1 MNAEII
7 SVGSELLN
15 GKVANTNAQYL
26 SKALSSLGIEV
37 SQLVSVGDREN
48 DIKKALSGALSRS
61 NIVILT
67 GGLGPTKDDL
77 TKDAVC
83 SLLEIEM
90 HIDELSLS
98 RIENYFAKKGEK
110 MAENN
115 IRQARVPQGSVV
127 LKNEVGLAPGCLLKS
142 GNQCIIL
149 LPGVPYEM
157 RPMFENS
164 VKPFLRN
171 MTGYSAATKTVN
183 VFSMSESLIAQALDD
198 IISKENT
205 SVATY
210 AGSGKTDIVVSAHA
224 EDIKEAISIVDM
236 TVEEIERRLGD
247 SVFGV
252 DEPNLEHA
260 IVSEL
265 VSRNLTLATA
275 ESCTGGLIA
284 KKITDIAGASLCFG
298 LGVTSYSESAKN
310 TMLGVEKQTLK
321 EFGAVSAETA
331 CQMAVGARKASNAD
345 IGVSVTGYAGPSS
358 SIGEP
363 LGLVFIAVCNKE
375 SVWVKRFELA
385 PHGKESRDQIRERAA
400 LNALDMVRRV
410 VKGIAIF
417 NSQRLPVSEV
427 FGGAPISFEESK
439 NETEQVNPNVMF
451 RSEKIDDADD
461 QPKEAPVVFEKG
473 FKGKLKQF
481 AWNLLPNKRDDRVE
495 KVRKSVFIAAS
506 LALIISVS
514 YILSYFAGIKQ
525 NEQLYEDLGNLR
537 GQAPTTAIDYPE
549 EYVDEFAALYERN
562 RDFVGWLEIE
572 GTPLSYP
579 VVQGQDNDYYLTH
592 NFDGKRERHGT
603 PFMDYRN
610 RIDLLNANT
619 VLHGHNMKSDNQ
631 MFSELENYYKGKNA
645 INYYRK
651 HPIIKFDT
659 LNAKMEW
666 KIFAVF
672 TCGVNTKADDFCA
685 YYDYL
690 MASSEED
697 YMRWVEEFRSRSI
710 YDIPVDVQIGD
721 NLLTL
726 STCYYEKDDQRLVVV
741 ARRVRDGESSEVDVN
756 AATKNPDPK
765 PLPTES
771 TSSTESDFDY
781 DDILNN
787 SSQYRPNTNNSSR
800 PSSTYDES
808 YWQTDDTSSSDT
820 TSSDSSSDSTSSDA
834 STSSEP
840 AVDNP
845 SSEPGTDTPPAS
857 TPEPDTSTPGTE
869 DPAPETPPA
878 EPESSAPAVE
888 PPAPE
893 STPAA

>member
-7 SVGSELLN
+7 SIGSELLN
-15 GKVANTNAQYL
+15 GKVVNTNAQYL
-26 SKALSSLGIEV
+26 SQSLSSLGIEV
-37 SQLVSVGDREN
+37 SQLVSVGDCEN

-61 NIVILT
+61 NVVILT
-67 GGLGPTKDDL
+67 GGLGPTKDDI

-83 SLLEIEM
+83 SLLEIDM

-98 RIENYFAKKGEK
+98 KIENYFAKKGEK

-115 IRQARVPQGSVV
+115 LRQARVPTGSVV
-127 LKNEVGLAPGCLLKS
+127 LKNDVGLAPGCLLKS

-171 MTGYSAATKTVN
+171 MAGFSAASKTVN
-183 VFSMSESLIAQALDD
+183 VFGMSESLIAQALDD
-198 IISKENT
+198 VISKGKPN
-205 SVATY
+205 VATY
-210 AGSGKTDIVVSAHA
+210 AFGGKTDIVVSAQN
-224 EDIKEAISIVDM
+224 EDVKEAIREVDI

-252 DEPNLEHA
+252 DEPTLEHTV
-260 IVSEL
+260 VSEL

-298 LGVTSYSESAKN
+298 LGITSYSESAKASA
-310 TMLGVEKQTLK
+310 LGVDKQTLK

-331 CQMAVGARKASNAD
+331 CQMAVGARKSANAD
-345 IGVSVTGYAGPSS
+345 IGVSVTGYAGPIASL
-358 SIGEP
+358 GETV
-363 LGLVFIAVCNKE
+363 GLVFIAVCDKE
-375 SVWVKRFELA
+375 TVWVKRFELA
-385 PHGKESRDQIRERAA
+385 PHGKESREQIRERAA

-410 VKGIAIF
+410 IKGISIF

-427 FGGAPISFEESK
+427 YGGLPIDFKDKEK
-439 NETEQVNPNVMF
+439 NADSPNLMF
-451 RSEKIDDADD
+451 RSEKIDEAENE
-461 QPKEAPVVFEKG
+461 PKEAPVVFENN
-473 FKGKLKQF
+473 FVGKIKKIG
-481 AWNLLPNKRDDRVE
+481 WNLLPNKRDDRVE

-514 YILSYFAGIKQ
+514 YILSYFGAIKQ
-525 NEQLYEDLGNLR
+525 NENLYEDLSNLR
-537 GQAPTTAIDYPE
+537 GQAPTTSVDYPE
-549 EYVDEFAALYERN
+549 QYVDEFAALYARN
-562 RDFVGWLEIE
+562 NDFVGWVEIE
-572 GTPLSYP
+572 GTPLNYP
-579 VVQGQDNDYYLTH
+579 VVQGDDNDYYLTH
-592 NFDGKRERHGT
+592 NFDGKKERHGT

-610 RIDLLNANT
+610 DIDLLNANT

-645 INYYRK
+645 LNYYRQ

-659 LNAKMEW
+659 LNEKMEW

-672 TCGVNTKADDFCA
+672 TCGVNTKDEDFFD
-685 YYDYL
+685 YYNFL

-697 YMRWVEEFRSRSI
+697 YMNYVNEFKSRSI

-726 STCYYEKDDQRLVVV
+726 STCYYEKEDQRLVIV

-765 PLPTES
+765 PLPA
-771 TSSTESDFDY
+771 ESDESNNSSEFDY
-781 DDILNN
+781 NDIINN
-787 SSQYRPNTNNSSR
+787 SSQYRPNNNSSNYT
-800 PSSTYDES
+800 SSYDES
-808 YWQTDDTSSSDT
+808 YWQTDDTSSSNNTSSNTSSENSSNIPSDT
-820 TSSDSSSDSTSSDA
+820 TSSSESESYVSSEIESEAPVSSEVESDLPVSSEPEA
-834 STSSEP
+834 PTSSEP
-840 AVDNP
+840 EP
-845 SSEPGTDTPPAS
+845 EPPTSSEPTP
-857 TPEPDTSTPGTE
+857 TE
-869 DPAPETPPA
+869 
-878 EPESSAPAVE
+878 
-888 PPAPE
+888 
-893 STPAA
+893 

>member
-7 SVGSELLN
+7 SIGSELLN
-15 GKVANTNAQYL
+15 GKVVNTNAQYL
-26 SKALSSLGIEV
+26 SQSLSSLGIEV

-67 GGLGPTKDDL
+67 GGLGPTKDDI

-83 SLLEIEM
+83 SLLEIDM
-90 HIDELSLS
+90 HIDQLSLS
-98 RIENYFAKKGEK
+98 KIENYFAKKGEK

-127 LKNEVGLAPGCLLKS
+127 LKNDVGLAPGCLLKS

-157 RPMFENS
+157 RSMFENS

-171 MTGYSAATKTVN
+171 MTGFSAAAKTVN
-183 VFSMSESLIAQALDD
+183 VFGMSESLIAQALDD
-198 IISKENT
+198 VISKGKP

-210 AGSGKTDIVVSAHA
+210 AGGGKTDIVVSAQN
-224 EDIKEAISIVDM
+224 EDVKEAIREVDI

-252 DEPNLEHA
+252 DEPSLEHA
-260 IVSEL
+260 VVSEL

-298 LGVTSYSESAKN
+298 LGITSYSEGAKASA
-310 TMLGVEKQTLK
+310 LGVDKQTLK

-331 CQMAVGARKASNAD
+331 CQMAVGARKSANAD
-345 IGVSVTGYAGPSS
+345 IGVSVTGYAGPSTGL
-358 SIGEP
+358 GESV
-363 LGLVFIAVCNKE
+363 GLVFIAVCDKE
-375 SVWVKRFELA
+375 TVWVKRFELA
-385 PHGKESRDQIRERAA
+385 PHGKESRDQIRERASLHA
-400 LNALDMVRRV
+400 LEMVRRV
-410 VKGIAIF
+410 IKGISIF
-417 NSQRLPVSEV
+417 NSQRVPVSEV
-427 FGGAPISFEESK
+427 YGGAPIDFKE
-439 NETEQVNPNVMF
+439 NEKKTDSPNLMF
-451 RSEKIDDADD
+451 RSEKIDEMNDE
-461 QPKEAPVVFEKG
+461 PKEAPVVFENN
-473 FKGKLKQF
+473 FKGKFKKF
-481 AWNLLPNKRDDRVE
+481 IWNLLPNKRDDRVE

-506 LALIISVS
+506 LALIISIS
-514 YILSYFAGIKQ
+514 YILSYFGAIKQ
-525 NEQLYEDLGNLR
+525 NENLYDDLSDLR
-537 GQAPTTAIDYPE
+537 GQAPTTSIDYPE

-562 RDFVGWLEIE
+562 KDFVGWVEIE
-572 GTPLSYP
+572 GTPLNYP
-579 VVQGQDNDYYLTH
+579 VVKGKDNDYYLTH

-610 RIDLLNANT
+610 DIDRLNANT

-645 INYYRK
+645 INYYRQ
-651 HPIIKFDT
+651 HPVIKFDT
-659 LNAKMEW
+659 LNEKMEW

-672 TCGVNTKADDFCA
+672 TCGVNTKDEDFLA

-697 YMRWVEEFRSRSI
+697 YMKWVEEFKSRSI
-710 YDIPVDVQIGD
+710 YDIPVDVEVGD

-726 STCYYEKDDQRLVVV
+726 STCYYDKDDQRLVVV
-741 ARRVRDGESSEVDVN
+741 ARRVRDGESSAVDVN

-765 PLPTES
+765 PLYTES
-771 TSSTESDFDY
+771 KQENTSSDFDY
-781 DDILNN
+781 NDILNN
-787 SSQYRPNTNNSSR
+787 SSQYRPNYNNSSK

-808 YWQTDDTSSSDT
+808 YWQTDDTSSSNNTSSGT
-820 TSSDSSSDSTSSDA
+820 TSDDVSDSTSNEA
-834 STSSEP
+834 NSSEP
-840 AVDNP
+840 ETPV
-845 SSEPGTDTPPAS
+845 SSEPEAPTPSEPETPVSSEPEAPVSSEPETPVSSEPEAS
-857 TPEPDTSTPGTE
+857 TPTE
-869 DPAPETPPA
+869 
-878 EPESSAPAVE
+878 
-888 PPAPE
+888 
-893 STPAA
+893 

>member
-15 GKVANTNAQYL
+15 GKVNNTNAQYL
-26 SKALSSLGIEV
+26 SQSLSSLGIEV
-37 SQLVSVGDREN
+37 NQLLSVGDREN

-67 GGLGPTKDDL
+67 GGLGPTKDDI

-83 SLLEIEM
+83 SLLEIDM

-98 RIENYFAKKGEK
+98 RIESYFAKKGEK

-115 IRQARVPQGSVV
+115 VRQARVPQGSVV

-157 RPMFENS
+157 RPMFENT

-171 MTGYSAATKTVN
+171 MTGYSAASKTVN
-183 VFSMSESLIAQALDD
+183 VFGMSESLIAQALDD
-198 IISKENT
+198 IISKGNPG
-205 SVATY
+205 VATY
-210 AGSGKTDIVVSAHA
+210 AGGGKTDIVVSAHN
-224 EDIKEAISIVDM
+224 EDIKEAIREVDM

-252 DEPNLEHA
+252 DEPTLEHA
-260 IVSEL
+260 VVSEL
-265 VSRNLTLATA
+265 VSRNLTIATA

-298 LGVTSYSESAKN
+298 LGITSYSESAKN
-310 TMLGVEKQTLK
+310 TMLGVEKQTLR

-345 IGVSVTGYAGPSS
+345 IGVSVTGYAGPATGL
-358 SIGEP
+358 GEP

-417 NSQRLPVSEV
+417 NSQRLTAGEV
-427 FGGAPISFEESK
+427 YGGSPIAFKESK
-439 NETEQVNPNVMF
+439 AENEKVNPNVMF
-451 RSEKIDDADD
+451 RSEKIDDAGDE
-461 QPKEAPVVFEKG
+461 PEEAPVVFENN
-473 FKGKLKQF
+473 FKGKLKKF
-481 AWNLLPNKRDDRVE
+481 FWNLLPNKRDDRVE

-537 GQAPTTAIDYPE
+537 GQAPTTSIDYPE
-549 EYVDEFAALYERN
+549 EYIDEFAALYERN
-562 RDFVGWLEIE
+562 RDFVGWIEIE

-579 VVQGQDNDYYLTH
+579 VVQGKDNDYYLTH

-610 RIDLLNANT
+610 NIDLLNANT

-645 INYYRK
+645 INYYRQ

-659 LNAKMEW
+659 LNEKMEW

-672 TCGVNTKADDFCA
+672 TCGVNTKDEDFFP

-697 YMRWVEEFRSRSI
+697 YMRHVEEFRSRSI
-710 YDIPVDVQIGD
+710 FDIPVDVEVGD

-741 ARRVRDGESSEVDVN
+741 ARRVRDGESREVDVN

-765 PLPTES
+765 PLPVES
-771 TSSTESDFDY
+771 SSSDTSRFDY
-781 DDILNN
+781 DDII
-787 SSQYRPNTNNSSR
+787 NNSSR
-800 PSSTYDES
+800 YRPNYSSSRPTVSYDES
-808 YWQTDDTSSSDT
+808 YWQTEESDVSSDNTSEDTSTDTSSDE
-820 TSSDSSSDSTSSDA
+820 

-840 AVDNP
+840 AVDTPTSSEPEEDTPP
-845 SSEPGTDTPPAS
+845 SSEPDADNSSVGEPETP
-857 TPEPDTSTPGTE
+857 TPEPDT
-869 DPAPETPPA
+869 PAPDESELPTPEPTPA
-878 EPESSAPAVE
+878 E
-888 PPAPE
+888 
-893 STPAA
+893 

>member
-7 SVGSELLN
+7 SIGSELLS
-15 GKVANTNAQYL
+15 GKIANTNAQYL
-26 SKALSSLGIEV
+26 SQSLSSLGIEV
-37 SQLVSVGDREN
+37 NQLVSVGDKEN
-48 DIKKALSGALSRS
+48 DIKKALSGSLSRS
-61 NIVILT
+61 NVVILT
-67 GGLGPTKDDL
+67 GGLGPTKDDI

-83 SLLEIEM
+83 SLLEIDM

-98 RIENYFAKKGEK
+98 KIENYFAKKGEK

-127 LKNEVGLAPGCLLKS
+127 LKNDVGLAPGCLLKS

-171 MTGYSAATKTVN
+171 MTGLNTATKTVN
-183 VFSMSESLIAQALDD
+183 VFGMSESLIAQALDD
-198 IISKENT
+198 VISKGKP

-210 AGSGKTDIVVSAHA
+210 AGGGKTDIVVSAQS
-224 EDIKEAISIVDM
+224 EDVKEAIREVDI

-252 DEPNLEHA
+252 DEPTLEHA
-260 IVSEL
+260 VVSEL

-298 LGVTSYSESAKN
+298 LGITSYSEGAKASA
-310 TMLGVEKQTLK
+310 LGVDKQTLK

-331 CQMAVGARKASNAD
+331 CQMAVGARKSANAD
-345 IGVSVTGYAGPSS
+345 IGVSVTGYAGPSTGL
-358 SIGEP
+358 GESV
-363 LGLVFIAVCNKE
+363 GLVFIAVCDKE
-375 SVWVKRFELA
+375 TVWVKRFELA
-385 PHGKESRDQIRERAA
+385 PHGKESREQIRERAS
-400 LNALDMVRRV
+400 LNALEMVRRV
-410 VKGIAIF
+410 IKGISIF
-417 NSQRLPVSEV
+417 NSQRVPVGEV
-427 FGGAPISFEESK
+427 YGGTPIDF
-439 NETEQVNPNVMF
+439 NENEKKADSPNLMF
-451 RSEKIDDADD
+451 RSEKIDEVSDE
-461 QPKEAPVVFEKG
+461 PKEAPVVFENN
-473 FKGKLKQF
+473 FVGKLKKF
-481 AWNLLPNKRDDRVE
+481 IWNLLPNKRDDRVE

-514 YILSYFAGIKQ
+514 YILSYFGAIKQ
-525 NEQLYEDLGNLR
+525 NENLYNDLSDLR
-537 GQAPTTAIDYPE
+537 GQAPTTSIDYPE

-562 RDFVGWLEIE
+562 KDFVGWVEIE
-572 GTPLSYP
+572 GTPLNYP
-579 VVQGQDNDYYLTH
+579 VVKGKDNDYYLTH

-610 RIDLLNANT
+610 DIDRLNANT

-645 INYYRK
+645 INYYRQ
-651 HPIIKFDT
+651 HPVIKFDT

-672 TCGVNTKADDFCA
+672 ACGVNTKDEDFLA

-697 YMRWVEEFRSRSI
+697 YMKWVEEFKSRSI
-710 YDIPVDVQIGD
+710 YDIPVDVQVGD

-726 STCYYEKDDQRLVVV
+726 STCYYEKEDQRLVVV

-756 AATKNPDPK
+756 AVTKNPDPK
-765 PLPTES
+765 PLYTES
-771 TSSTESDFDY
+771 KQEDTSSDFDY
-781 DDILNN
+781 NDILNN
-787 SSQYRPNTNNSSR
+787 SSQYRPSYNNSSK

-808 YWQTDDTSSSDT
+808 YWQTDDTSKPSSNISDNTSSDT
-820 TSSDSSSDSTSSDA
+820 QSDTT
-834 STSSEP
+834 TSSEP
-840 AVDNP
+840 GAP
-845 SSEPGTDTPPAS
+845 TSSEP
-857 TPEPDTSTPGTE
+857 E
-869 DPAPETPPA
+869 PETPTSS
-878 EPESSAPAVE
+878 EPEPETPVSSEPEAPTSSKPETPISSE
-888 PPAPE
+888 PEASVPTE
-893 STPAA
+893 